1 MGGVTTGLAVG
12 AGVVAAEAIGRNFM
26 GRQAAGTPTDDNIN
40 NRIEPSFNRNADMG
54 GQDFGMADAGGW
66 DDGSSL
72 DMGSSD
78 WDT

>member
-1 MGGVTTGLAVG
+1 
-12 AGVVAAEAIGRNFM
+12 M
-26 GRQAAGTPTDDNIN
+26 GRVPLTTVHVFD
-40 NRIEPSFNRNADMG
+40 S
-54 GQDFGMADAGGW
+54 GQDFGITDGGAW